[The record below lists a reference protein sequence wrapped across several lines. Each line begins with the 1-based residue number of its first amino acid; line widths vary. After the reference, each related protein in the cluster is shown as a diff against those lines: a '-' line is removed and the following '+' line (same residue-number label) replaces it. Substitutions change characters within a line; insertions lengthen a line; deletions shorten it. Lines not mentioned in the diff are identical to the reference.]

1 MEIGQ
6 GCEALDL
13 KTQVRILAGLCFNIF
28 HYKIGVLNMKKS
40 TKNQIIVLVIVLIF
54 FSSSFAYIAT
64 SFGAGAKDN
73 QFVPLESFIIKGD
86 INQATESAYLEN
98 GFTFLKF
105 HYSNDSLIQFA
116 ENLPEQ
122 LSTNTGQMQLIL
134 QEINDSETYFIIS
147 NLNGERRI
155 DNPTQ
160 NDVLNALCEMLLA
173 FPPECSIL
181 NIAGNSSV

>member
-1 MEIGQ
+1 
-6 GCEALDL
+6 
-13 KTQVRILAGLCFNIF
+13 
-28 HYKIGVLNMKKS
+28 MKKS

-64 SFGAGAKDN
+64 SFGAGGQNNN
-73 QFVPLESFIIKGD
+73 QFVPLESFIIKGE
-86 INQATESAYLEN
+86 INQATKSAYLEN

-105 HYSNDSLIQFA
+105 HYSDDSLIQFA

-122 LSTNTGQMQLIL
+122 LSTNTGQMQLIV
-134 QEINDSETYFIIS
+134 QEINDTETYIIIS

-160 NDVLNALCEMLLA
+160 NDVLNALCETLLA